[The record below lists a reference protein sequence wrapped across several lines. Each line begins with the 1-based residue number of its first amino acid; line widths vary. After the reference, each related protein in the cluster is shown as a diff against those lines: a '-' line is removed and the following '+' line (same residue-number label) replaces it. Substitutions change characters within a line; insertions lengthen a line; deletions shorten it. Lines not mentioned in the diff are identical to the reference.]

1 MSAKKIIIIASVVL
15 VLAGVVIGSIL
26 HSQANVTKVSTG
38 KAVHQELVSIVSGTG
53 QIKPKTYVNIG
64 ATAFGRIT
72 HLYVKEGDRVKAGA
86 TLATVESVQP
96 QATVAA
102 QEASIAASKT
112 DITSYL
118 AAEKTAEANIEQG
131 KADLEQKKLDYNRA
145 QALYEQKLIAK
156 QDYDA
161 KKAAYD
167 MSVATLAQRQAA
179 LAQALAQTESQRGH
193 MNQAIA
199 SQRANFDAL
208 DKTISRAP
216 FDGLVTNVP
225 VREGETVVLGIQNAE
240 GSTLMTLA
248 DMSVITAEVKV
259 DETDIV
265 NVRMNQ
271 PVDVT
276 VDALPNRVFKGHV
289 TEVGDQALLRTT
301 GIATSQS
308 TTGTE
313 EAKDFKVV
321 VTLDPTPGVNLDE
334 LRPGLSATAKIT
346 TAHKPDALTIPI
358 QALVQRDPAAEKVLA
373 ANAGKPPAGL
383 AATPAGAAPKSQVTQ
398 GVYLLHNDHKKLRA
412 EFIPVTTGITGSTDI
427 EVLSGLKEGD
437 QIVTGRYRILR
448 GLKSGTAVKIDN
460 AVETNPDEKS

>member
-1 MSAKKIIIIASVVL
+1 MSAKKIILIAAAVLILTGIVV
-15 VLAGVVIGSIL
+15 GSII
-26 HSQANVTKVSTG
+26 HGQSSVTKVATG
-38 KAVHQELVSIVSGTG
+38 KVVQQDLVSIVNGTG
-53 QIKPKTYVNIG
+53 QIKPLTYVNVG

-72 HLYVKEGDRVKAGA
+72 HLYVKEGDHVKAGA
-86 TLATVESVQP
+86 TLATVENVQP

-102 QEASIAASKT
+102 QQATISSSRT

-131 KADLEQKKLDYNRA
+131 KADLEQKTLDYNRSK
-145 QALYEQKLIAK
+145 ALYTSQLIAK

-167 MSVATLAQRQAA
+167 MAVATLAQRQAA
-179 LAQALAQTESQRGH
+179 LAQALAQTDSQRGH
-193 MNQAIA
+193 LNQAVA
-199 SQRANFDAL
+199 SQRSNYDAL

-225 VREGETVVLGIQNAE
+225 VREGETVVVGIQNAG
-240 GSTLMTLA
+240 GSTIMTLA

-265 NVRMNQ
+265 NVAMNQ

-276 VDALPNRVFKGHV
+276 VDALPGRVFKGHV

-301 GIATSQS
+301 GLSTTQS

-321 VTLDPTPGVNLDE
+321 VTLDQGSDD

-346 TAHKPDALTIPI
+346 TAHKVNVLTIPI
-358 QALVQRDPAAEKVLA
+358 QALVQRDAAAEKALA
-373 ANAGKPPAGL
+373 ANAGKPNAS
-383 AATPAGAAPKSQVTQ
+383 AATGSTNSKPQLVQ
-398 GVYLLHNDHKKLRA
+398 GVYVVATDNKKRRVT
-412 EFIPVTTGITGSTDI
+412 FVPVTTGVTGATDI
-427 EVLSGLKEGD
+427 EVLSGLKQGD
-437 QIVTGRYRILR
+437 EIVTGRYKVLR
-448 GLKSGTAVKIDN
+448 ALKSGTGVKVDN
-460 AVETNPDEKS
+460 SVDATTDADKS